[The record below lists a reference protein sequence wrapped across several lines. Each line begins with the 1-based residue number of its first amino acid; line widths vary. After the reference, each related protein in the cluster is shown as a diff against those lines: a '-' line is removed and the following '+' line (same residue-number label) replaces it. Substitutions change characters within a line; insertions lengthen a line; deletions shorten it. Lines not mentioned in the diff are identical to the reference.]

1 MKIRMIFKRTL
12 ALLAAVIIIAANTVQ
27 AAASSGNVISDAR
40 ESVVRVLTP
49 DGGGGT
55 AFVIA
60 QSGSITHLV
69 TNLHVVSGFSE
80 VMIIPDNI
88 EGSWIKASVMFL
100 PDGLDLAILTTTTGL
115 ANRPVLPLAKAST
128 VNAADTVYALGFP
141 GSADEFFLVDEGH
154 RLPSST
160 EDVTTTRGVI
170 SRTNVSMSQGT
181 QAFQLDV
188 NISWGNSGGPLLNEK
203 GQVIGVNTWGNFEG
217 AALMTYAIH
226 IDYIIRECESRGIPY
241 VAAKSGLSDTALILI
256 AAGAVVVLIVA
267 AVAIIMAGKKKKPV
281 PVAANS
287 AAVGAMQA
295 APIPVQPSVR
305 ACIRAAGG
313 QFAGRSFDVKG
324 RLIIGRD
331 AAKCTVAFPVDSAGI
346 SGVHCEI
353 YLEGSTAYLRDLGSS
368 YGTFLSNGT
377 KLPAKAPQRL
387 NNGDR
392 FYVADEQNTF
402 EFSMM

>member
-1 MKIRMIFKRTL
+1 MKIKMIFKRTL
-12 ALLAAVIIIAANTVQ
+12 ALLTAVIFIAANTIQV
-27 AAASSGNVISDAR
+27 AASSRNVISDAR
-40 ESVVRVLTP
+40 RSVVRVVTP
-49 DGGGGT
+49 DGGIGT

-141 GSADEFFLVDEGH
+141 GSADDFFLVDEGH
-154 RLPSST
+154 RLPSAT

-181 QAFQLDV
+181 NAFQLDV

-203 GQVIGVNTWGNFEG
+203 GHVIGVNTWGNFEG

-241 VAAKSGLSDTALILI
+241 VAAGGISTALILFI
-256 AAGAVVVLIVA
+256 AAGVLLILLSIA
-267 AVAIIMAGKKKKPV
+267 LIIIMKNKKKNPV
-281 PVAANS
+281 MAA
-287 AAVGAMQA
+287 AAQA
-295 APIPVQPSVR
+295 APQPAQAAPVQPSVR